1 MTRFQK
7 ITTLSM
13 ALLSISLAIILILY
27 PEMGYVFI
35 LLIISIAFLAAGIKG
50 LYNFLI
56 EHQ

>member
-50 LYNFLI
+50 L
-56 EHQ
+56 